1 MAVKFVIFTYPSPQ
15 ILIKTVGKTRS
26 NPNLFSN
33 HSNKTKLL
41 KRSNLEIIILTQGLK
56 EILFIDMNKS
66 NIILHR

>member
-1 MAVKFVIFTYPSPQ
+1 MAVKFVIFTYPSPYCG
-15 ILIKTVGKTRS
+15 KTVGKTRS